1 MTAIKASEADSYVSR
16 PDPARP
22 VVLVHERAQTLVR
35 AAVDDPSDSF
45 SLIRIDG
52 DDLSAN
58 PFRLVGEA
66 NTIPMFGGRRAIWV
80 RAGGRNIV
88 PAVEAVI
95 AAPSPDCRVVIEAG
109 ELRKNAPLRS
119 LCEGAKNAAAIACYS
134 DGERDIERLIDD
146 ELKKAG
152 LAIAP
157 DARAALAPF

>member
-22 VVLVHERAQTLVR
+22 VVLVYGPDAGLVHERAQTLVR

-58 PFRLVGEA
+58 PFRLVEEA

-95 AAPSPDCRVVIEAG
+95 AAPSPDSRVVIEAG
-109 ELRKNAPLRS
+109 ELRQNAPLRS
-119 LCEGAKNAAAIACYS
+119 LCVGAKNASAIACYS
-134 DGERDIERLIDD
+134 D
-146 ELKKAG
+146 
-152 LAIAP
+152 
-157 DARAALAPF
+157 